1 MNSSASA
8 SADKAYDEERLA
20 WGGSVTK
27 KYLQLP
33 RLRRVSIYLLLA
45 DVFIVAFLVH
55 AFEPLITLLVR
66 NEELFGS
73 RLVLPLNETLHP
85 KPPAA
90 LNKIPRIL
98 HQTSATEIIPD
109 KWIHLQKSC
118 KETYSEFEYKHWT
131 DELARDFIAAE
142 YPWFVDTWDNYAFP
156 IQRADAIR
164 YFVLHEYGG
173 IYLDMDTL
181 CNETI
186 PFHLLE
192 SDGEA
197 HHAVFKST
205 TPTGVSND
213 LMISSP
219 RHPAFKTALDNL
231 LFYNEITR
239 FWAPLLPHAAIMVGS
254 GPFFLTMSVK
264 NYLLQRPAP
273 PASSVQ
279 VVNATELAP
288 YITDLEDSSW
298 HHGDTSTLMFVGDR
312 PWIWFGLGA
321 LGLGIGLHIINQG
334 LLLACK
340 GLGKLPSVTSIKVAK
355 LI

>member
-118 KETYSEFEYKHWT
+118 KETYSEFEYKVRSLTLTLTLTLIHHKP
-131 DELARDFIAAE
+131 F
-142 YPWFVDTWDNYAFP
+142 NP
-156 IQRADAIR
+156 IPSLSPAN
-164 YFVLHEYGG
+164 L
-173 IYLDMDTL
+173 LL
-181 CNETI
+181 TI
-186 PFHLLE
+186 
-192 SDGEA
+192 S
-197 HHAVFKST
+197 
-205 TPTGVSND
+205 
-213 LMISSP
+213 
-219 RHPAFKTALDNL
+219 ALD
-231 LFYNEITR
+231 R
-239 FWAPLLPHAAIMVGS
+239 RAGS
-254 GPFFLTMSVK
+254 
-264 NYLLQRPAP
+264 
-273 PASSVQ
+273 
-279 VVNATELAP
+279 
-288 YITDLEDSSW
+288 
-298 HHGDTSTLMFVGDR
+298 
-312 PWIWFGLGA
+312 
-321 LGLGIGLHIINQG
+321 
-334 LLLACK
+334 
-340 GLGKLPSVTSIKVAK
+340 
-355 LI
+355 